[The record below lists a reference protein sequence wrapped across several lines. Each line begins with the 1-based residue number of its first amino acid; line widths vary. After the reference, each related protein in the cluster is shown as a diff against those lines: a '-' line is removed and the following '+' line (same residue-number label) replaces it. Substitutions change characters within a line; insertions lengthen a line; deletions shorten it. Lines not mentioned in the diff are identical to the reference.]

1 MKTRGQ
7 NIIALVLAI
16 FVILA
21 GGYTAAFGIGD
32 FDGCFDKGAVTLGL
46 DIAGGTTIMYSP
58 AGDYDPTDDEI
69 QAVISSLRARIDDL
83 GYTEAQVY
91 SASSNNVGTQFIV
104 DIPGESIGQDVIDKM
119 SATAEL
125 TFRDYNDTVM
135 LSGSDVDSASAQY
148 GDQGNGVN
156 SWFVSITLKEEAV
169 SKFAD
174 ATAKVAAYTAG
185 NNYLAI
191 CLDDA
196 EVTKPTVS
204 ERLTQKDVVITGSFD
219 EETAKYYAGVI
230 NAGALP
236 FALDV
241 EQTDSVTATLGQGAL
256 EKCLWAGLIGI
267 ILVMLFMLVIYRL
280 PGIAAVLA
288 LMSYIVLTGLAIR
301 IFNVNLSLAGIA
313 GIVLAIGMAVD
324 ANVVIFERIK
334 DELRAGRSTVG
345 AVQAGFRNAMTAVF
359 DSNITTLIAAV
370 VLLYFGTG
378 GVRGFA
384 LTLLIGVILSFLS
397 AIFITKF
404 FINRLVALGVT
415 KSTLYGVKE
424 ESK

>member
-16 FVILA
+16 LVMLA
-21 GGYTAAFGIGD
+21 AGYTAAFGIGD
-32 FDGCFDKGAVTLGL
+32 FEGCFDKGAVTLGL
-46 DIAGGTTIMYSP
+46 DIAGGTSIMYSP
-58 AGDYDPTDDEI
+58 AGDYEPTAEEI
-69 QAVISSLRARIDDL
+69 DAVIASLRARIDDL

-91 SASSNNVGTQFIV
+91 SSNSNHVGTQFNV
-104 DIPGESIGQDVIDKM
+104 DIPGESVSQDVIDKM

-125 TFRDYNDTVM
+125 TFQDYNGDVM

-148 GDQGNGVN
+148 GDQGTGVS

-174 ATAKVAAYTAG
+174 ATAKVSKYTG
-185 NNYLAI
+185 ENNYLAI

-196 EVTKPTVS
+196 EVTAPRVT
-204 ERLTQKDVVITGSFD
+204 ETLTQKDVMITGSFD

-236 FALDV
+236 FALEV
-241 EQTDSVTATLGQGAL
+241 EQTNAVTATLGQDAL

-267 ILVMLFMLVIYRL
+267 ILVMIFMVVIYRL
-280 PGIAAVLA
+280 PGVAAVLA
-288 LMSYIVLTGLAIR
+288 LSSYIILTGFAIR

-313 GIVLAIGMAVD
+313 GIILAIGMAVD

-345 AVQAGFRNAMTAVF
+345 AVQAGFRNAMAAIF

-384 LTLLIGVILSFLS
+384 MTLLIGVVLSFIS

-404 FINRLVALGVT
+404 FINRLVRLGIT
-415 KSTLYGVKE
+415 GSGLYGVKE
-424 ESK
+424 AE

>member
-16 FVILA
+16 LVLLA
-21 GGYTAAFGIGD
+21 AGYTAAFGVGD
-32 FDGCFDKGAVTLGL
+32 FEGCFDKGAVTLGL
-46 DIAGGTTIMYSP
+46 DIAGGTSIMYSP
-58 AGDYDPTDDEI
+58 AGEYEPTEEEMD
-69 QAVISSLRARIDDL
+69 AVIASLRARIDDL

-91 SASSNNVGTQFIV
+91 SSSSNHVGTQFNV
-104 DIPGESIGQDVIDKM
+104 DIPGESVSPDVIEKM

-125 TFRDYNDTVM
+125 TFQDYNGDVM
-135 LSGSDVDSASAQY
+135 LTGSDVDSASAQY
-148 GDQGNGVN
+148 GDQGAGVS
-156 SWFVSITLKEEAV
+156 SWYVSITLKDEAV

-174 ATAKVAAYTAG
+174 ATGKVSKYTG
-185 NNYLAI
+185 ENNYLAI

-196 EVTKPTVS
+196 EVTAPRVT
-204 ERLTQKDVVITGSFD
+204 ETLTQKDVMITGSFD

-236 FALDV
+236 FALEV
-241 EQTDSVTATLGQGAL
+241 EQTNAVTATLGQDAL

-267 ILVMLFMLVIYRL
+267 ILVMIFMVVIYRL
-280 PGIAAVLA
+280 PGVAAVLA
-288 LMSYIVLTGLAIR
+288 LSTYIVLTGFAIR

-345 AVQAGFRNAMTAVF
+345 AVQAGFRNAMSAIF

-384 LTLLIGVILSFLS
+384 MTLLIGVVLSFVS
-397 AIFITKF
+397 AILITKF
-404 FINRLVALGVT
+404 FINRLIRLGIT
-415 KSTLYGVKE
+415 GSGFYGVKE
-424 ESK
+424 AE